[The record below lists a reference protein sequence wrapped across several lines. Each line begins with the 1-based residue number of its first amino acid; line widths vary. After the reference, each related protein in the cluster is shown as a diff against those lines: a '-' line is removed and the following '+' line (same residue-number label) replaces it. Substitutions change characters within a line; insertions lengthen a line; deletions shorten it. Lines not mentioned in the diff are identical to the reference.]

1 MQFSKNSILGI
12 ANAIA
17 VLLIIAYLAFNPKKE
32 IAVINSQQLF
42 DGFAMTKEMRAN
54 GEKEYQARK
63 IILDSIYAK
72 MELPQTPDAEKR
84 ALMDQLARG
93 KEMLDE
99 FSQSYSAELTTKIW
113 ERIHNY
119 AREYAKEHHQEIII
133 GIDNKATVLYADPSK
148 DITNALTQYINKKYE
163 GLK

>member
-1 MQFSKNSILGI
+1 MQFSKNAILGI

-42 DGFAMTKEMRAN
+42 DGFAMTKEMRVN

-63 IILDSIYAK
+63 VILDSIYAK
-72 MELPQTPDAEKR
+72 MQLPQTPDAEKK

-93 KEMLDE
+93 KELLDE
-99 FSQSYSAELTTKIW
+99 FNMSYSSEQTTKIW
-113 ERIHNY
+113 ERIHSY
-119 AREYAKEHHQEIII
+119 SREYAKEHNQEIII

-148 DITNALTQYINKKYE
+148 DITGALTQYINKKYE